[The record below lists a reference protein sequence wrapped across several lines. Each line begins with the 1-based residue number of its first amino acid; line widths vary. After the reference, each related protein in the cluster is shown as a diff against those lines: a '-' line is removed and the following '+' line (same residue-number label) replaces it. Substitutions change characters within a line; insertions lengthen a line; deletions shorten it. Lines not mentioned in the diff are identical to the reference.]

1 MSLNT
6 RSCKKHLNKLLLPF
20 VKYIL
25 TLLMHIT
32 SLLFS
37 ASQFTKKKKKKIPQ
51 MQLDNPIVL
60 IHDFI

>member
-37 ASQFTKKKKKKIPQ
+37 ASHFTKKKKKIPQ